1 MSLDLKAAAF
11 TFQGL
16 SPIPVA
22 VTTTFGGRAN
32 GLISLSGRSAGI
44 VPEAPRGMVSITK
57 YNFTH
62 DLILN
67 GGVFVMHVLGA
78 APELIDTSLDI
89 LMTLGGSSGRD
100 GEKLDAL
107 ETKVGVTGA
116 PILLGALSYVE
127 VEVTG
132 SLDND
137 ENSIFVGDVVAAERL
152 HPGPKLDIGT
162 AWGKLPPEWLARY
175 EANHHPQE
183 DHCRVMRG
191 LPPKY
196 A

>member
-16 SPIPVA
+16 NPIPVA
-22 VTTTFGGRAN
+22 VTTSFEGRGN

-44 VPEAPRGMVSITK
+44 VPEAPRGTVSITK

-62 DLILN
+62 DLLASS
-67 GGVFVMHVLGA
+67 GVFTIHVLGA
-78 APELIDTSLDI
+78 APELLEGSLEI
-89 LMTLGGSSGRD
+89 LMALGGSSGRD
-100 GEKLDAL
+100 GDKLASL
-107 ETKVGVTGA
+107 EMKEGVTGA

-127 VEVTG
+127 CVVTG

-152 HPGPKLDIGT
+152 HGGPKLDLGV
-162 AWGKLPPEWLARY
+162 AWPALPPEWIAQY
-175 EANHHPQE
+175 EANHHAQE
-183 DHCRVMRG
+183 DHCRELRG
-191 LPPKY
+191 LELKWS
-196 A
+196 